1 MTEVPLPTR
10 LFTAML
16 GAYELSTV
24 YLGVRLGCYAAL
36 AEDGPANA
44 AELAER
50 CGIHPR
56 YAREWLEQQAVAGF
70 LAVDDSA
77 AGASS
82 PVSGSAPGSA
92 SASARVY
99 ALPKE
104 HVDLADPEGPL
115 AAMALMHAGIGSV
128 TARLVDA
135 YRSGTGLAYGE
146 YGADVRAGQAGF
158 VRETYRTLLPAVL
171 RAAVSAMAA
180 STSTITSAS
189 ATTRT
194 TSAAAPEPAG
204 SASEWV
210 PDRIIDFGCGAGW
223 SSLALAAAFPD
234 VRIEGLDSDSA
245 CIEQARTNAA
255 AAGVAHRVSFEV
267 CDAAE
272 PVVQPASAGGGERYD
287 VALFCD
293 VLHDLARPVEALVS
307 ARKLLTER
315 GFAVVVDE
323 PASDIFTAPGDQ
335 LQRGLY
341 VASVLHCLPVGMA
354 EQPSAATGA
363 LMRPDTLRGYAR
375 EAGFARVQELPAHDG
390 SGMRAYLL
398 AV

>member
-36 AEDGPANA
+36 AEAGPANA
-44 AELAER
+44 DELAAR

-70 LAVDDSA
+70 LVVENAVVEA
-77 AGASS
+77 A
-82 PVSGSAPGSA
+82 
-92 SASARVY
+92 ARVY
-99 ALPKE
+99 ALPSG
-104 HVDLADPEGPL
+104 HADLADPEGPL

-135 YRSGTGLAYGE
+135 YRSGTGLAYAE

-158 VRETYRTLLPAVL
+158 VRETYPALLPAVL
-171 RAAVSAMAA
+171 RAAISAMTAGAGEGAGAA
-180 STSTITSAS
+180 TN
-189 ATTRT
+189 TTT
-194 TSAAAPEPAG
+194 AAGWIPE
-204 SASEWV
+204 
-210 PDRIIDFGCGAGW
+210 RIIDFGCGAGW
-223 SSLALAAAFPD
+223 SSLALAEAFPA
-234 VRIEGLDSDSA
+234 VRIDGLDSDAA
-245 CIEQARTNAA
+245 CIEQAGANAA
-255 AAGVAHRVSFEV
+255 AAGVADRVSFEV

-272 PVVQPASAGGGERYD
+272 PVARPASAGGSGDGGGRYD

-293 VLHDLARPVEALVS
+293 VLHDLARPVAALVS

-323 PASDIFTAPGDQ
+323 PATDDFTAPGDQ

-363 LMRPDTLRGYAR
+363 LLRPSTLRAYAQ
-375 EAGFARVQELPAHDG
+375 EAGFGRVQELPAG
-390 SGMRAYLL
+390 QGAGMRAYLL